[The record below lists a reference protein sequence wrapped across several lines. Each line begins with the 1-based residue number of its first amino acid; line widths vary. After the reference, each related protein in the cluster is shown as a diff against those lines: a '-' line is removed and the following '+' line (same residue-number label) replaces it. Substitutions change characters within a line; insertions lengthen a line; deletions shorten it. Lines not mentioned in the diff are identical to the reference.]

1 VGWIVFCLRGCG
13 ALGALSWGKVD
24 SERSVGHT
32 MKANITADLLLA
44 LVTASCA
51 SSPPAV
57 DPDVQPLFLPANR
70 SLQRT
75 TAE

>member
-1 VGWIVFCLRGCG
+1 
-13 ALGALSWGKVD
+13 
-24 SERSVGHT
+24 
-32 MKANITADLLLA
+32 MKANITAVLLLA